1 MRITSLFIAVTF
13 SVTAI
18 NSITDLYGQTIN
30 SAMHMVNYANILHF
44 NVKSNF
50 LLLPIQENAPEA
62 KVNLIGT
69 APRNLGANF
78 FWKN

>member
-30 SAMHMVNYANILHF
+30 SAMHMVNHANILHF

-50 LLLPIQENAPEA
+50 FYCQYRRMLLKQ
-62 KVNLIGT
+62 K
-69 APRNLGANF
+69 
-78 FWKN
+78 